1 MKARND
7 FESFKTKEKSLIFL
21 QGILDSFRT
30 QDSSFI
36 NKVSDVFAIN
46 YPLRW
51 HLQKELAEFNKK
63 MGCFVAAYEL
73 LHEMSLI
80 EDAITCLFA
89 AGRQSHA
96 IEIAD

>member
-1 MKARND
+1 
-7 FESFKTKEKSLIFL
+7 
-21 QGILDSFRT
+21 
-30 QDSSFI
+30 
-36 NKVSDVFAIN
+36 
-46 YPLRW
+46 
-51 HLQKELAEFNKK
+51 

-96 IEIAD
+96 IEIADQYMQDSQAAASNSASQVLTESTTDDAIEAEEEESKEEAKQGKSNQN